1 MLHWV
6 EPRHLDIVLDLQK
19 PEVQDLVSEG
29 RQGTYTNKSIILGEG
44 GGQREKWR
52 GTKERELEGGGT
64 KERELEGG
72 GAEGERV
79 GGRGDRGRESWREGG
94 QRERE
99 LVKGVQRRV
108 QRKEEREGK
117 GQTDGG
123 NKREMERGWE

>member
-52 GTKERELEGGGT
+52 GTKERELEGGG
-64 KERELEGG
+64 
-72 GAEGERV
+72 AEGERV
-79 GGRGDRGRESWREGG
+79 GKRDTETGTEKGREGG
-94 QRERE
+94 EGTNRWRE
-99 LVKGVQRRV
+99 Q
-108 QRKEEREGK
+108 ERDGK
-117 GQTDGG
+117 RLGM
-123 NKREMERGWE
+123 NI